1 MPRLRARSRY
11 FATVLKE
18 IIDRIFDGNITEF
31 GRKVGINSSS
41 ASYYT
46 RAGSGGRF
54 PSPDQLDRLIRAL
67 PVKERSSVVVA
78 YLQDMIPPSAASIVR
93 VEAAGA
99 LPAVQPVKSEVRLPE
114 KTEEAFEFLRSLC
127 VDNSDIRRMIE
138 ITARAMRGDR

>member
-31 GRKVGINSSS
+31 GRRVGINSSS

-46 RAGSGGRF
+46 RAGDGGRF

-67 PVKERSSVVVA
+67 PLKERAPVVVA
-78 YLQDMIPPSAASIVR
+78 YLNDMVPPSAASIVR

-99 LPAVQPVKSEVRLPE
+99 LPAAMPAKSEVRLPE
-114 KTEEAFEFLRSLC
+114 KTEDAFEFLRSLC
-127 VDNSDIRRMIE
+127 VDNSAVRTMIE
-138 ITARAMRGDR
+138 VTARAMRGDR